1 MILWD
6 STKRFRF
13 TLNQGE
19 AKLFFEALT
28 VCHTVEVLQEV
39 GEKPQESQ
47 ESVSERSHLMG
58 RKIVDHY
65 QASSPDEKAILEGC
79 ASLGLVYEGQNND
92 VLRICRYP
100 SAEKLQFERLHVLE
114 FSSERQRMSVILRD
128 QSGTIWLYSKGA
140 ESAIFP
146 RCRASPRVEQTDGQ
160 ITKYAQKGLRTM
172 AVARRTL
179 TEEELA
185 NFEVLYRKANTQLSN
200 RIALIAECY
209 ETVEI
214 GKFTKPMCPICV
226 SSYF

>member
-1 MILWD
+1 
-6 STKRFRF
+6 
-13 TLNQGE
+13 
-19 AKLFFEALT
+19 
-28 VCHTVEVLQEV
+28 VEVLQEV
-39 GEKPQESQ
+39 GEKPQESL

-58 RKIVDHY
+58 IKIVDHY

-79 ASLGLVYEGQNND
+79 ASLGLVYEGQDND

-214 GKFTKPMCPICV
+214 GKFSKPM
-226 SSYF
+226 